1 MNRKHIAVLLTVPS
15 LLLLVGCSGDVSP
28 PTLSTRTTGV
38 STTVGA
44 PSKAPVQMT
53 PSDIAPIPGE
63 EMPNPTS
70 RVHAPVPA
78 PSPAPAGEDC
88 SKTLQG
94 WNNAGPKGTGENYG
108 WEDAGVIGV
117 TVGQHACFDQVTIS
131 INTTDAIGSHF
142 EYTSGPTGDATGFAP
157 NPPIAGGIVLQGSV
171 FVWSKNLTSSG
182 AIYEYRPEKFAGWQA
197 LREVRYDTT
206 FEGQTSF
213 FIGVVS
219 DNAFRMRSWLDGDVR
234 KIIIQIAH

>member
-1 MNRKHIAVLLTVPS
+1 MNAKHIAVLLTVP
-15 LLLLVGCSGDVSP
+15 LLLLAGCSRDVRP
-28 PTLSTRTTGV
+28 PVLSTPTAGV
-38 STTVGA
+38 STTVNM
-44 PSKAPVQMT
+44 PSET
-53 PSDIAPIPGE
+53 PFRTMSPGVTSVPGE
-63 EMPNPTS
+63 EASDPTQQAP
-70 RVHAPVPA
+70 VPVPA
-78 PSPAPAGEDC
+78 PSPAPVDEDC
-88 SKTLQG
+88 SSTLQG

-108 WEDAGVIGV
+108 REDAGVMGV
-117 TVGQHACFDQVTIS
+117 DVGQHACFDQVTIS

-142 EYTSGPTGDATGFAP
+142 EYTNDPAGDATGFAP

-171 FVWSKNLTSSG
+171 FVWSKDLTSSG
-182 AIYEYRPEKFAGWQA
+182 AIYEHGPEKFAGWQA

-234 KIIIQIAH
+234 KIIIQVAH